1 MGSHAG
7 LTLRTVTDAP
17 NLRGRRMTKQNR
29 EDKAMKTGIRT
40 RVYTT
45 TRSIV
50 RLGMLGCFA
59 TPFLAGGQTPA
70 SQRPEAI
77 SAKLVQTVRAAT
89 QQFVDVNAAT
99 AAGYK
104 PFLGCITGPDMGAM
118 GVHYVN
124 ADLVSGGQMDA
135 TQPQALIYEPTAG
148 GMRLVGVEFIAL
160 SVPWLA
166 QNPAPPVLEGQSFQF
181 IDTPNRYGLPALFE
195 LHVWAWRDNP
205 NGAFVDWNTHVTCE
219 KQ

>member
-1 MGSHAG
+1 
-7 LTLRTVTDAP
+7 
-17 NLRGRRMTKQNR
+17 
-29 EDKAMKTGIRT
+29 MKTRIVILIHPSSKGIL
-40 RVYTT
+40 
-45 TRSIV
+45 
-50 RLGMLGCFA
+50 RLGLL
-59 TPFLAGGQTPA
+59 TSLALAVPLLAAGQA
-70 SQRPEAI
+70 AGNSQQTQSNSVP
-77 SAKLVQTVRAAT
+77 AKLVQTVREST

-124 ADLVSGGQMDA
+124 ADLVSGGQIDA
-135 TQPQALIYEPTAG
+135 TRPQALIYEPSAA

-166 QNPAPPVLEGQSFQF
+166 HNPTPPVLEDQSFQF

-195 LHVWAWRDNP
+195 LHVWAWQDNP

-219 KQ
+219 KE